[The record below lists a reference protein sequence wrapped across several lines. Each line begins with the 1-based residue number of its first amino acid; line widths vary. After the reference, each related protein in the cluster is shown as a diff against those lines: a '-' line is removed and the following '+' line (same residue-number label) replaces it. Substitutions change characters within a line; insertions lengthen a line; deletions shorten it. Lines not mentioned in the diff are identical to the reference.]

1 MRGRAAGRMIAF
13 ASLALAVVTSSTAS
27 AAPASPQQLQ
37 AAVQQAQ
44 NPWMALS
51 MMTPVG
57 AATLGSAGVAAQPG
71 PPPEDEDDN
80 RKIPLPVILI
90 WLGTAA
96 AMIYIATHNN
106 HHPRPHASP
115 D

>member
-1 MRGRAAGRMIAF
+1 MRGRVAGRMIAF

-27 AAPASPQQLQ
+27 AASASPQQ

-57 AATLGSAGVAAQPG
+57 ATALGSAGVAAQPG
-71 PPPEDEDDN
+71 PPSEDED
-80 RKIPLPVILI
+80 RPRIPLPVIII
-90 WLGTAA
+90 WLGTIA